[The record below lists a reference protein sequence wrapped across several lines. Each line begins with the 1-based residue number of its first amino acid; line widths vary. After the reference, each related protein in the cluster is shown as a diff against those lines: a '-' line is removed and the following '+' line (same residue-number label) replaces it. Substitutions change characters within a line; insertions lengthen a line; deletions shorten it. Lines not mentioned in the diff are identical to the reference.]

1 MEKRIFIKRLT
12 PAEVGDTGTH
22 EKYIRL
28 PNDFDYE
35 NFFHSKG
42 WKNKSVIQVDF
53 QAAINGCLNEI
64 IPLRMVYYA
73 NSNLEKRIP
82 SLGQLFEK
90 HGVKKDDIVHFESL
104 NKNGVTTFKISFFKE
119 SQISDSPIL
128 CILNED
134 ELKNENEGS
143 PLKFGEFT
151 PRQIIYYGAPGTGKS
166 HTIKKEE
173 DEGKITCIRT
183 TFHPDSDYATFVG
196 CYKPHKIKGTNDLTY
211 EFVEQAFLE
220 AYKQAWMN
228 PKEEIAL
235 VIEEINRGNCAQVFG
250 DIFQLLD
257 RSDDGWSTYPIKA
270 DTDIA
275 EHLEELHIPGY
286 AATMKLRFG
295 LDKEGNDRYPDRDWF
310 GFMALPPN
318 MSILA
323 TMNTSDQSLF
333 PIDSAF
339 KRRWD
344 WKYIKIK
351 PGKNENGE
359 KLDWNIQIEG
369 ANGEPV
375 KIIGEST
382 KLSWWEFI
390 QKVNVIIASMTSSAD
405 KQLGYFFCKPSKKA
419 NETDEKPTIITAD
432 TLVGKVIF
440 YLWNDV
446 FKDYGFEDASLFTYQ
461 EEKNGKKTEKD
472 LAFADFYDEE
482 GELVNTERLVD
493 FLRKIMDWQ
502 NNNTE
507 N

>member
-1 MEKRIFIKRLT
+1 MLANWNGDAIISLKLVEYLEPSKERITKDVVSLDDLGLYDGQ
-12 PAEVGDTGTH
+12 E
-22 EKYIRL
+22 
-28 PNDFDYE
+28 PNE
-35 NFFHSKG
+35 N
-42 WKNKSVIQVDF
+42 
-53 QAAINGCLNEI
+53 
-64 IPLRMVYYA
+64 LRKFYDAFVE
-73 NSNLEKRIP
+73 L
-82 SLGQLFEK
+82 
-90 HGVKKDDIVHFESL
+90 
-104 NKNGVTTFKISFFKE
+104 
-119 SQISDSPIL
+119 
-128 CILNED
+128 
-134 ELKNENEGS
+134 LKNDS
-143 PLKFGEFT
+143 TMPLEEPEDGPLEFGDFI

-173 DEGKITCIRT
+173 DVGKITCIRT

-196 CYKPHKIKGTNDLTY
+196 CYKPHKINGTKDLTY

-286 AATMKLRFG
+286 AATMNQRFG
-295 LDKEGNDRYPDRDWF
+295 LDKEGNDRYPDRNWF

-359 KLDWNIQIEG
+359 KLDWNIQIED

-375 KIIGEST
+375 KIIGEGT
-382 KLSWWEFI
+382 KLPWWEFI

-461 EEKNGKKTEKD
+461 KEVEGKNMERD

-482 GELVNTERLVD
+482 GEKVNTERLVD
-493 FLRKIMDWQ
+493 FLQRVMNWQ
-502 NNNTE
+502 NNKSE
-507 N
+507 NE